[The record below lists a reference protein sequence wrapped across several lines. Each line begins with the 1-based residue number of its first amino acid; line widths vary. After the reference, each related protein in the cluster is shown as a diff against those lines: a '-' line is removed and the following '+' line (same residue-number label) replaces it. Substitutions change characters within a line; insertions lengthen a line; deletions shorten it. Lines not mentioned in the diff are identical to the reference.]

1 MKRLFV
7 LLLLLLLLSPAPSS
21 AADVIIGN
29 DTLYSV
35 VAGDSLQLISAR
47 LGADINTII
56 RENGLEVKKPL
67 PVGLMLKVN
76 TRKIVPRTAEKGII
90 VNIPAGMLYYFKN
103 NRLETA
109 FPVGLGMPKWR
120 ELTRW
125 RTPVGT
131 FTITGKEKNPTWY
144 VPQSI
149 QRQMRI
155 QGKPVQTVVPPGPAN
170 PLGRYV
176 LYTSLPGIAIHETI
190 WPTTVYRFRSHGC
203 IRLLPRNMEQFFED
217 VEVGASGELIYQP
230 VTVAVTEAGRVFLEA
245 HPDVYGKIDDLM
257 SQAAWLIEERGLA
270 EGVDWD
276 KVGRVVRERSG
287 AAEDV
292 TAATEHSLRA
302 LRPERPSAAGPP
314 AMNQETEPG
323 NIPCFFRHSV
333 LIFNHD
339 GPAAPPAHQEP
350 RPLRK
355 KFRKTREYQEG
366 GPTME

>member
-7 LLLLLLLLSPAPSS
+7 LILLLLSPAPSS

-35 VAGDSLQLISAR
+35 VPGDSLQLISAR

-56 RENGLEVKKPL
+56 RENGLDVKKPL
-67 PVGLMLKVN
+67 PVGLTLKVN

-90 VNIPAGMLYYFKN
+90 VNIPAGMLYYFKD
-103 NRLETA
+103 NRLEMA

-144 VPQSI
+144 VPESI
-149 QRQMRI
+149 QWQMRI

-170 PLGRYV
+170 PLGRYA

-203 IRLLPRNMEQFFED
+203 IRLLPRNMERFFED

-230 VTVAVTEAGRVFLEA
+230 VTVAVTEAGRVFLEV

-257 SQAAWLIEERGLA
+257 SQATWVIEERGLA
-270 EGVDWD
+270 DGVDWD
-276 KVGRVVRERSG
+276 KVGRVVSERSG

-292 TAATEHSLRA
+292 TAATEQGLRSPG
-302 LRPERPSAAGPP
+302 PERPSAAGPP
-314 AMNQETEPG
+314 AMNQET
-323 NIPCFFRHSV
+323 
-333 LIFNHD
+333 
-339 GPAAPPAHQEP
+339 
-350 RPLRK
+350 PLD
-355 KFRKTREYQEG
+355 FSAILY
-366 GPTME
+366 